1 MTTRTASCACGQLK
15 AVCSGEPRSVSLCHC
30 RQCQKRTGGAF
41 GIAAFFAREKVT
53 IEGRYYSHARKSDS
67 GHGVTF
73 HFCPHCG
80 SSVFW
85 EPARKRDE
93 IAVAY
98 GAFAD
103 ADFPPPS
110 KEVYIELRH
119 PWVRNAI

>member
-30 RQCQKRTGGAF
+30 SQCQKRTGSAF
-41 GIAAFFAREKVT
+41 GIAVFFARERVT
-53 IEGRYYSHARKSDS
+53 MEGRFASHARKSDS

-98 GAFAD
+98 GGFAD

-110 KEVYIELRH
+110 QEVYIELRH